1 MFGRAAYPEF
11 CYNLDANNRSADC
24 CNIPKFTNLM
34 KRVYEVFGVHQTSS
48 VDLRRRCDLTEIT
61 SSRVWLSLFEM
72 ILYSFGD
79 NLHEWIMRGQ
89 SVMLEFLKT
98 IAMRQGCLGQ
108 KEKREKERRRL
119 DEGRGG
125 DSCLWLP
132 VVIPGNLKSI
142 LYGLLCAWGLN

>member
-1 MFGRAAYPEF
+1 
-11 CYNLDANNRSADC
+11 
-24 CNIPKFTNLM
+24 M

-61 SSRVWLSLFEM
+61 SSRVRLSLFEM

-98 IAMRQGCLGQ
+98 IAMRQGCLRQ